1 MKRNPLD
8 NHLRAKLIDFFR
20 GLLRSRPSGCHATLF
35 LESLAWHPEG
45 RLRRRLLFYWTV
57 IYPEDCVIY
66 YLNNWNNFNH
76 RQRVRVHKVKQTE
89 AKASSSMWLLVWRFI
104 KMKVL
109 NLTSKVWSAQYSWFD
124 SFYTVLRIIPV
135 DFTLRSIVPKRN
147 LLNIPI
153 RNQMKQLHTR
163 TSHGALS

>member
-8 NHLRAKLIDFFR
+8 NHLRGKLIDFFR

-35 LESLAWHPEG
+35 GEPCVTSRGTAATS
-45 RLRRRLLFYWTV
+45 FYWTV
-57 IYPEDCVIY
+57 IYAEDCVIY
-66 YLNNWNNFNH
+66 PLNNWNHFNH

-89 AKASSSMWLLVWRFI
+89 AKVSSSRWLLLWWFI

-109 NLTSKVWSAQYSWFD
+109 NLKWKVWSAQYSWFD
-124 SFYTVLRIIPV
+124 SFYKVLRIILV

-147 LLNIPI
+147 LLNIPK

-163 TSHGALS
+163 SPHGTLS